1 MSSGFENFEFLRLDG
16 LIQET
21 STESLNESIWTNLEQ
36 FQSELSDKYLEGSH
50 EYSKNLIDEYLEK
63 HEQLYDSEVSK
74 EIASEL
80 GCMEGLR
87 YENWTNL
94 SENEK
99 LELLNNVEQTQATL
113 ERRDAMTVEFED
125 LPRNT
130 FGYQDADNNKIVINR
145 AHIQSDH
152 PYYHRET
159 IDTIIHEG
167 RHAYQHYNVDIRT
180 IHESD
185 AEVASWR
192 ENFYDPKYG
201 YYQSLGQKMY
211 IPVGDDTYH
220 EMSDNRLYEYQPVEI
235 DARNFASDVMSKLDE
250 QGLFGPGNKRQ

>member
-1 MSSGFENFEFLRLDG
+1 MSGGFENFESFHLEG
-16 LIQET
+16 LIQE
-21 STESLNESIWTNLEQ
+21 SSVESLSESTWNKPEQ
-36 FQSELSDKYLEGSH
+36 IQSELSENCFEGSH
-50 EYSKNLIDEYLEK
+50 EYSKNLIDEYVEK
-63 HEQLYDSEVSK
+63 HERLYDSEVSK
-74 EIASEL
+74 EIATEL
-80 GCMEGLR
+80 GSMEGLR
-87 YENWTNL
+87 YENWTHL

-99 LELLNNVEQTQATL
+99 LELLNDVEQTQAAL

-152 PYYHRET
+152 PFYHREA

-180 IHESD
+180 THESD

-201 YYQSLGQKMY
+201 YYHSQGQKMY
-211 IPVGDDTYH
+211 IPVGDGTYQ

-250 QGLFGPGNKRQ
+250 QGLFGPDSKKH

>member
-1 MSSGFENFEFLRLDG
+1 MNSGLESLESMHLEG

-21 STESLNESIWTNLEQ
+21 SVESLNDSTWNTPEQ
-36 FQSELSDKYLEGSH
+36 VQSELQGNFMEDYR
-50 EYSKNLIDEYLEK
+50 EYSKNLIDEYLEN
-63 HEQLYDSEVSK
+63 HERLYDSEVTK
-74 EIASEL
+74 EIAAEL
-80 GCMEGLR
+80 GNMEGLR

-99 LELLNNVEQTQATL
+99 LDLLNSVEQTQATL
-113 ERRDAMTVEFED
+113 ERRDAMMVEFED

-130 FGYQDADNNKIVINR
+130 FGYQDGINNKIVINR
-145 AHIQSDH
+145 AHIQSNH
-152 PYYHRET
+152 PFYHREA

-167 RHAYQHYNVDIRT
+167 RHAYQHYNVEIRT

-211 IPVGDDTYH
+211 IPVGDGTYH

-235 DARNFASDVMSKLDE
+235 DARNFASDVMSILDA
-250 QGLFGPGNKRQ
+250 QGLFGPDSKKH

>member
-1 MSSGFENFEFLRLDG
+1 MNSGLESFESLRLDG
-16 LIQET
+16 LFQET
-21 STESLNESIWTNLEQ
+21 SVESLNDSTWNSLEQ
-36 FQSELSDKYLEGSH
+36 IQFELPGNYMEGSH
-50 EYSKNLIDEYLEK
+50 EYSKNLIDEYLEN
-63 HEQLYDSEVSK
+63 HERLYDSEVTK
-74 EIASEL
+74 EIAAEL
-80 GCMEGLR
+80 GSMESLR
-87 YENWTNL
+87 YENWTYL
-94 SENEK
+94 SESEK
-99 LELLNNVEQTQATL
+99 LDLLNSVEQTQATL
-113 ERRDAMTVEFED
+113 ERRDAMIVEFED

-130 FGYQDADNNKIVINR
+130 FGYQDATNNKIVINR

-152 PYYHRET
+152 PFYHREA

-211 IPVGDDTYH
+211 IPVGDGTYH

-250 QGLFGPGNKRQ
+250 QGLFGPDSKKY

>member
-1 MSSGFENFEFLRLDG
+1 MNSGLESFESLHLDG

-21 STESLNESIWTNLEQ
+21 SCESLNDSAWNTPEQ
-36 FQSELSDKYLEGSH
+36 IQSELPSNYMEDTH
-50 EYSKNLIDEYLEK
+50 EYSQNLIYEYLEN
-63 HEQLYDSEVSK
+63 HERLYDNEVTK
-74 EIASEL
+74 EIAAEL
-80 GCMEGLR
+80 GSMEGLR
-87 YENWTNL
+87 YENWTHL
-94 SENEK
+94 SESEK
-99 LELLNNVEQTQATL
+99 LDLLNSVEQTQATL

-125 LPRNT
+125 LPKNT
-130 FGYQDADNNKIVINR
+130 FGYQDAANNKIVINR

-152 PYYHRET
+152 PFYHREA

-211 IPVGDDTYH
+211 IPVGDGTYH

-250 QGLFGPGNKRQ
+250 QGLFGPDSKKY

>member
-1 MSSGFENFEFLRLDG
+1 MSTGFENIESFHLDG
-16 LIQET
+16 LIKEV
-21 STESLNESIWTNLEQ
+21 SVESLSESTWNSPEQ
-36 FQSELSDKYLEGSH
+36 IQSELSENCLESSH
-50 EYSKNLIDEYLEK
+50 EYSKNLIDEYIEK
-63 HEQLYDSEVSK
+63 HERLYDSEVSK
-74 EIASEL
+74 EIAAEL
-80 GCMEGLR
+80 GNMEGLR
-87 YENWTNL
+87 YENWSHL

-99 LELLNNVEQTQATL
+99 LDLLNNVEQTQAAL

-125 LPRNT
+125 LPRTT
-130 FGYQDADNNKIVINR
+130 FGYQDADNNRIVINR

-152 PYYHRET
+152 PFYHREA

-167 RHAYQHYNVDIRT
+167 RHAYQHYNVAIHT
-180 IHESD
+180 THESD

-211 IPVGDDTYH
+211 IPVGDGTYH

-250 QGLFGPGNKRQ
+250 QGLFGPDSKRH

>member
-1 MSSGFENFEFLRLDG
+1 MSNGFENL
-16 LIQET
+16 
-21 STESLNESIWTNLEQ
+21 ESLHLNGLVYESSVRPLNEVIWDNHEQ
-36 FQSELSDKYLEGSH
+36 IQSELSENCFDGCR

-63 HEQLYDSEVSK
+63 HERLYDSEVSK

-80 GCMEGLR
+80 GKMEGLR
-87 YENWTNL
+87 YENWKDL
-94 SENEK
+94 SESEK
-99 LELLNNVEQTQATL
+99 LKLLNNIEQTQASL
-113 ERRDAMTVEFED
+113 ERRDAMVVELED

-130 FGYQDADNNKIVINR
+130 FGYQDADNNRIVINR
-145 AHIQSDH
+145 AHILSDH
-152 PYYHRET
+152 PFYHREA

-201 YYQSLGQKMY
+201 YYQLLGQRMY
-211 IPVGDDTYH
+211 IPVGDGTYH

-250 QGLFGPGNKRQ
+250 QGLFGPNSKR